1 MRLIKLSEVLN
12 ITGLSR
18 ATVYR
23 FMAKDEFPKSVSLG
37 ANSVAWVEGEVED
50 WILAKV
56 AARDNT
62 VL

>member
-23 FMAKDEFPKSVSLG
+23 FMSKDEFPKSVSLG

-56 AARDNT
+56 AARDEQ
-62 VL
+62 

>member
-1 MRLIKLSEVLN
+1 MKLSEVLN

-50 WILAKV
+50 WILVKKT
-56 AARDNT
+56 AARDAN
-62 VL
+62 